1 MNAYAKQKQTH
12 KYRKQTSG
20 YQTEEGSGG
29 GTNQGYGI
37 NRHKLLCIKQISNK
51 LSQGITPMNLVI
63 TCNGVY
69 LQKY

>member
-20 YQTEEGSGG
+20 YQMEEGSRG

-37 NRHKLLCIKQISNK
+37 NRHKLLCVKQISNK
-51 LSQGITPMNLVI
+51 DLWYTTGNYSHYPVTAFNRV
-63 TCNGVY
+63 
-69 LQKY
+69 